1 MFTAGQVI
9 VLVFVLF
16 VALPV
21 LLMLRAVVWAPGC
34 PVPALH
40 HGRPWWYSLL
50 LRIAPSRCREIPEA
64 QNPDRIVLRQF
75 ALVKRYAYLQQFA
88 SGEDPH
94 YMHSHPYRWMLAL
107 GLWGGYTEHRIAGAS
122 RRRMAPYLYAM
133 DGGHVH
139 HVQDV
144 TPGHTSIFA
153 GWGRAADGERGDKHY
168 YGVPADTT
176 DGGGTAATHL
186 PITRRS
192 LWSKHIKVKV
202 ARI

>member
-1 MFTAGQVI
+1 ML
-9 VLVFVLF
+9 LVFFLF

-21 LLMLRAVVWAPGC
+21 ALMLRAVAWSES
-34 PVPALH
+34 PAITTH
-40 HGRPWWYSLL
+40 HPRPWWYSLL

-75 ALVKRYAYLQQFA
+75 ALVKRYVYLQQFA
-88 SGEDPH
+88 SGEDPQ

-122 RRRMAPYLYAM
+122 RRRMAPYAYTL
-133 DGGHVH
+133 DGSHVH

-144 TPGHTSIFA
+144 TAGHTSIFI
-153 GWGRAADGERGDKHY
+153 GIDRAADGDRADKHY
-168 YGVPADTT
+168 YGVPAM
-176 DGGGTAATHL
+176 TADEDWSTSTFAPAEL
-186 PITRRS
+186 PVTKRS
-192 LWSKHIKVKV
+192 LWSKHIRVKV